1 MALDL
6 IDLPGAYSLDPISP
20 DEELIAEILESGSPL
35 RPDALLVVLD
45 ATSLQRSLGLLAQV
59 QQLGIPTLAV
69 LTFSDELARRQGS
82 VDLTRLSQAVLQIG
96 LAVLCTH
103 LWVELHNGNT
113 YGTDSWVH
121 R

>member
-1 MALDL
+1 M
-6 IDLPGAYSLDPISP
+6 
-20 DEELIAEILESGSPL
+20 LESILTAGEQVAGVCQFRQHNQI
-35 RPDALLVVLD
+35 RPVFG
-45 ATSLQRSLGLLAQV
+45 GLLR
-59 QQLGIPTLAV
+59 QL
-69 LTFSDELARRQGS
+69 
-82 VDLTRLSQAVLQIG
+82 QAVLQIG